1 MPAIPRKSPPLRPFL
16 PPAYPTDRAT
26 EHANTLP
33 PPVSLSQ
40 TLDGWVV
47 NLAPA
52 MARTLAQTIAAQAP
66 DLYPRAV
73 GYVRDK
79 TLPITVSLVI
89 GDTIK
94 PIRVGVLAE
103 EAARLT
109 LRQLHDQLLAQFWAE
124 LDAATVNL
132 PTEA

>member
-1 MPAIPRKSPPLRPFL
+1 MPAIPRKAPPLRPFL
-16 PPAYPTDRAT
+16 PPAYPTDVAN
-26 EHANTLP
+26 EHANGVP

-79 TLPITVSLVI
+79 SLPITISLVI
-89 GDTIK
+89 GDAIK
-94 PIRVGVLAE
+94 PIRVGMLAE

-124 LDAATVNL
+124 LDAAML
-132 PTEA
+132 APSTEA

>member
-1 MPAIPRKSPPLRPFL
+1 MPKIARKPAPLRPFL
-16 PPAYPTDRAT
+16 PPAYPADVAKS
-26 EHANTLP
+26 HAEGLP

-79 TLPITVSLVI
+79 TLPITISLVI

-94 PIRVGVLAE
+94 PIRVGLLAE

-109 LRQLHDQLLAQFWAE
+109 LRQLHDQLLAQFWDE
-124 LDAATVNL
+124 LDAATIAE